1 MRQSLKVIVVAAM
14 FAGGAA
20 VMAQGP
26 TYKLGKAPTA
36 AEVRAAD
43 TLVDQEGKLLPEG
56 RGTVSQGA
64 AIYAQRCAMCHG
76 PNGEGT
82 KTAAGTGPVL
92 VARDKNSTAAIRGYH
107 FSTTLFSYIYRA
119 MPLHQERT
127 LTVDEAYALTAF
139 LLHRNGIIAEGEE
152 MNAKTLPQVKMPN
165 RDGWTPPPETAG

>member
-1 MRQSLKVIVVAAM
+1 MRYGITMLTLLLSAGVVL
-14 FAGGAA
+14 
-20 VMAQGP
+20 AQGP

-43 TLVDQEGKLLPEG
+43 TLVDQEGKLLPDG
-56 RGTVSQGA
+56 QGTVSQGA

-92 VARDKNSTAAIRGYH
+92 VARDKNSTDAIRGYH

-127 LTVDEAYALTAF
+127 LTVDEAYSLTAF
-139 LLHRNGIIAEGEE
+139 LLHQLL
-152 MNAKTLPQVKMPN
+152 KLLSKLLP
-165 RDGWTPPPETAG
+165 